1 MSARKG
7 LLSILR
13 QIRLQAVHDSAVIL
27 AGGRGE
33 RMLPIT
39 EFQPKALVPIFG
51 VPIIKLQIEQLQ
63 RLGIRKVHIL
73 TGHLGEDIQNYIKT
87 QSFEIEVICIQS
99 DPNFEPGKRLV
110 NSLSV
115 LPDEFLLL
123 YCDNFIPDDKLI
135 LDQIHSPKEVS
146 MILQVRDAGNI
157 KLKNG
162 EECFYMS
169 KDRHATTPYV
179 ELGYLSIRS
188 EDFKEILQET
198 LDLNLTFKI
207 YSEKYTMSYL
217 ILASEYQS
225 VSDFSRYIRQ
235 GLQGK
240 IMILDRDGILNEKM
254 APRVYL
260 NSLDQ
265 LFYEKGYIE
274 IFKALGS
281 LGFNFVIASNQPGIA
296 TGEVAPEFLSE
307 LHRKITDDLRAMG
320 VNILAFYVCMHH
332 WDDNCECRKPKPG
345 LLNQIVS
352 DFSLTLNSTYFVGD
366 EEKDMQAAKSA
377 GIKGVKFPAI
387 DFQHKL
393 KSDFEFNLD

>member
-1 MSARKG
+1 M
-7 LLSILR
+7 
-13 QIRLQAVHDSAVIL
+13 HDSAVIL

-73 TGHLGEDIQNYIKT
+73 TGHFGEDIQNYIQT
-87 QSFEIEVICIQS
+87 QSFKIEVVCIQS

-110 NSLSV
+110 NSLPI
-115 LPDEFLLL
+115 LPAEFLLL
-123 YCDNFIPDDKLI
+123 YCDNFIPNDELI
-135 LDQIHSPKEVS
+135 SDQINSLKEVS

-157 KLKNG
+157 ELKDD
-162 EECFYMS
+162 EECIYMS
-169 KDRHATTPYV
+169 KNRNTSTPYV

-188 EDFKEILQET
+188 KIFKEILKDT
-198 LDLNLTFKI
+198 LDLNLTFKM
-207 YSEKYTMSYL
+207 YSEKHAMSYL
-217 ILASEYQS
+217 ILTSGYQS
-225 VSDFSRYIRQ
+225 ISDFQRYIRQ

-254 APRVYL
+254 APREYL

-265 LFYEKGYIE
+265 LVYEKGYIE
-274 IFKALGS
+274 IFEELGN

-296 TGEVAPEFLSE
+296 TGQVAPEFLSE
-307 LHRKITDDLRAMG
+307 LHRKMTDDLRAMG
-320 VNILAFYVCMHH
+320 VNILAFYVCKHH
-332 WDDNCECRKPKPG
+332 WDDNCDCRKPKPG

-352 DFSLTLNSTYFVGD
+352 DFNLTANSTYFIGD
-366 EEKDMQAAKSA
+366 EEKDMQAAESA
-377 GIKGVKFPAI
+377 GVKGVKFPMPY
-387 DFQHKL
+387 FLNQ
-393 KSDFEFNLD
+393 F

>member
-1 MSARKG
+1 MSVRKG

-13 QIRLQAVHDSAVIL
+13 RIRLQAVHDSAVIL

-73 TGHLGEDIQNYIKT
+73 TGHFGEDIQNYIQT
-87 QSFEIEVICIQS
+87 QSFKIEVVCIQS

-110 NSLSV
+110 NSLPI
-115 LPDEFLLL
+115 LPAEFLLL
-123 YCDNFIPDDKLI
+123 YCDNFIPNDELI
-135 LDQIHSPKEVS
+135 SDQINSLKEVS

-157 KLKNG
+157 ELKDD
-162 EECFYMS
+162 EECIYMS
-169 KDRHATTPYV
+169 KNRNTSTPYV

-188 EDFKEILQET
+188 KIFKEILKDT
-198 LDLNLTFKI
+198 LDLNLTFKM
-207 YSEKYTMSYL
+207 YSEKHAMSYL
-217 ILASEYQS
+217 ILTSGYQS
-225 VSDFSRYIRQ
+225 ISDFQRYIRQ

-254 APRVYL
+254 APREYL

-265 LFYEKGYIE
+265 LVYEKGYIE
-274 IFKALGS
+274 IFEELGN

-296 TGEVAPEFLSE
+296 TGQVAPEFLSE
-307 LHRKITDDLRAMG
+307 LHRKMTDDLRAMG
-320 VNILAFYVCMHH
+320 VNILAFYVCKHH
-332 WDDNCECRKPKPG
+332 WDDNCDCRKPKPG

-352 DFSLTLNSTYFVGD
+352 DFNLTANSTYFIGD
-366 EEKDMQAAKSA
+366 EEKDMQAAESA
-377 GIKGVKFPAI
+377 GVKGVKFPMPY
-387 DFQHKL
+387 FLNQ
-393 KSDFEFNLD
+393 F

>member
-1 MSARKG
+1 M
-7 LLSILR
+7 ITT
-13 QIRLQAVHDSAVIL
+13 AVIL
-27 AGGRGE
+27 AGGKGE
-33 RMLPIT
+33 RMFPIT
-39 EFQPKALVPIFG
+39 EFQPKALVPIHG
-51 VPIIKLQIEQLQ
+51 VPIIKLQVEQLQ
-63 RLGIRKVHIL
+63 RLGIQRVYIL
-73 TGHLGEDIQNYIKT
+73 TGHFGEYIQNYVKT
-87 QSFEIEVICIQS
+87 QSFEMEIVCIQS
-99 DPNFEPGKRLV
+99 DPNFEPGKRLL
-110 NSLSV
+110 NSLSI

-135 LDQIHSPKEVS
+135 SDQINSSKEIS
-146 MILQVRDAGNI
+146 MILQSRGAGNI
-157 KLKNG
+157 KLKND
-162 EECFYMS
+162 EECIYLS
-169 KDRHATTPYV
+169 RDRDTTTPYV

-188 EDFKEILQET
+188 EDFKEILKET
-198 LDLNLTFKI
+198 LDLNLTFKM
-207 YSEKYTMSYL
+207 YSENYAMSYL
-217 ILASEYQS
+217 ILNSEYQS
-225 VSDFSRYIRQ
+225 ISDFQRYIRQ

-240 IMILDRDGILNEKM
+240 IIILDRDGILNEKM
-254 APRVYL
+254 APRKYL
-260 NSLDQ
+260 NSLDE
-265 LFYEKGYIE
+265 LVYKKGYIE
-274 IFKALGS
+274 IFEELGD